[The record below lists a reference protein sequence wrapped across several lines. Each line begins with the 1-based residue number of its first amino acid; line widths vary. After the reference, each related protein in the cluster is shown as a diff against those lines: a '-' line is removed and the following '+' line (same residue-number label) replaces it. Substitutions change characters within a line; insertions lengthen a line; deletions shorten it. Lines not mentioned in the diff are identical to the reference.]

1 MPQLSEYTAL
11 SEAARQL
18 ENELKQI
25 NRWSETPLAPE
36 KLENMGAF
44 GSNTMSFEE
53 WIQFV
58 LIPRID
64 QIVRDQDSFPA
75 GSDLGTYAVR
85 NFDGDP
91 DTGNIEKTLIV
102 IDHII
107 NQAGPSEDLIF
118 EAPVKSDPVETISTG
133 SEEIPPVL
141 YTVAEFLPNFQD
153 EDLEN
158 QLQTFDTYLATLSP
172 NTRPVIADILRN
184 AAQACTHPASKIRL
198 KGAAASVFAG
208 GRAAAP
214 YNNDEAMRNYQMRF
228 RGNSPKQV

>member
-1 MPQLSEYTAL
+1 MPQPSEYIAL
-11 SEAARQL
+11 SDAARQL

-36 KLENMGAF
+36 KMVNMGAF
-44 GSNTMSFEE
+44 GCNTMSFEQ

-64 QIVRDQDSFPA
+64 QIVRDQDSFPE
-75 GSDLGTYAVR
+75 GSDLGTYAIR
-85 NFDGDP
+85 NFDSDP
-91 DTGNIEKTLIV
+91 ETGGIESTLV
-102 IDHII
+102 AIDHII
-107 NQAGPSEDLIF
+107 NQIGPAEDLLF
-118 EAPVKSDPVETISTG
+118 ETPMKCDSTETVTPE

-141 YTVAEFLPNFQD
+141 YTVAEFLPNFQG
-153 EDLEN
+153 EDLER
-158 QLQTFDTYLATLSP
+158 QLQTFDKYLATLSP

-184 AAQACTHPASKIRL
+184 AAQACTHPPSKIRL

-208 GRAAAP
+208 GLAAAP

-228 RGNSPKQV
+228 REQFPKQG